1 MTACLHVRASKGRGN
16 GRPDMNMSSRITTA
30 LRKLLSSRQGSIAIQ
45 VAVGLVAVVGLA
57 GLGTE
62 TTFLMFK
69 QRHMQVSAD
78 SAAVSAIMA
87 LGQLYP
93 RDPVSEAR
101 AVAARLGFRHGVDA
115 ATVTVNTPPTTGP
128 FAGNNLAVEVIIS
141 QTHDMSMMRLFTNA
155 AVNVG
160 ARAVAVQQAK
170 GRFCYLALDPTASM
184 AVNLLNNAVISGE
197 CGVAVN
203 SDSPTSL
210 YLNNNALIET
220 PVLAHGDWFL
230 ENGADITGLP
240 KINHGPT
247 ISDPYADV
255 VLPQPPGCTGQQD
268 SGKNSITVN
277 LMPGRF
283 CGGWDFM
290 NNVTLNLAPGTYYI
304 DSKMKIKNNVWI
316 NGTDVTIVVN
326 GDYPIDLQNNAYLNI
341 TAPTTGDLAG
351 IAFFGLRDAN
361 PSVLQKFDNNVYL
374 DIQGALYFPN
384 QILEVDNNGT
394 TNPQGCTQII
404 ARQLRFMNNVEMK
417 NDACDNTGVQA
428 LSPPAALVE

>member
-1 MTACLHVRASKGRGN
+1 M
-16 GRPDMNMSSRITTA
+16 DMSSRITAA
-30 LRKLLSSRQGSIAIQ
+30 LRRLISSRRGSIAIQ
-45 VAVGLVAVVGLA
+45 VAVGLVAVIGLA

-62 TTFLMFK
+62 TTFLIFK

-87 LGQLYP
+87 LDQLYP

-101 AVAARLGFRHGVDA
+101 AVAARLGFRHGVDG
-115 ATVTVNTPPTTGP
+115 ATVTVNTPPATGP
-128 FAGNNLAVEVIIS
+128 FAGNNLAVEVIIA

-170 GRFCYLALDPTASM
+170 GRFCYLSLDPTANM

-203 SDSPTSL
+203 SDSPTAL

-230 ENGADITGLP
+230 DMGAAITGLP
-240 KINHGPT
+240 AINHGPT
-247 ISDPYADV
+247 ITDPYADV
-255 VLPQPPGCTGQQD
+255 TLPSPPVGCTSQQD
-268 SGKNSITVN
+268 NGKNSITVN
-277 LMPGRF
+277 LVPGRF
-283 CGGWDFM
+283 CNGWDFM
-290 NNVTLNLAPGTYYI
+290 NTVELNLAPGTYYI
-304 DSKMKIKNNVWI
+304 DSQMKIKNNVVI

-326 GDYPIDLQNNAYLNI
+326 GDYPVDLQNNAYLNI

-351 IAFFGLRDAN
+351 IAFFGLRDAD

-374 DIQGALYFPN
+374 NVQGAFYFPN

-394 TNPQGCTQII
+394 TNPQGCTQLI

-417 NDACDNTGVQA
+417 NNACDNTGVQA